1 MSYLKLLMKY
11 FPVFLDAKN
20 IVAMVVGGGEVATRK
35 IELLLK
41 STNNITVMSESVCLG
56 VERLIKEHELT
67 WLKHN
72 YQAGHLTNITLV
84 IAATDNMTV
93 NKAIYKEAVP
103 LKILTNVVDQPE
115 LCTYITPAIID
126 RSPMIIALSSS
137 GSSPILIRM
146 LREQIEKTL
155 PQAYGKLADFS
166 FKFRDHVKARVKGL
180 RNRRSFWEN
189 TLRGPIGQAVL
200 DGHHQ
205 QAEQQLIAS
214 IKQEIAPPSGE
225 IIFIHT
231 KNGNPD
237 NLTLNAHRAMQF
249 ADAVFY
255 DDDVNLEL
263 IEYVRRDAEKFF
275 QTISSNILIN
285 FQHAIELAKQ
295 GQKVIYLLAGNE
307 ALPQNSALKTSNIA
321 IQELISGE

>member
-1 MSYLKLLMKY
+1 MKY
-11 FPVFLDAKN
+11 FPVFLDATK
-20 IVAMVVGGGEVATRK
+20 VSALVVGGGEVATRK

-41 STNNITVMSESVCLG
+41 STTNITIMSEKVCTSI
-56 VERLIKEHELT
+56 ERLINVHKLT
-67 WLKHN
+67 WLPHN
-72 YQAGHLTNITLV
+72 YQAGHLADINLV
-84 IAATDNMTV
+84 IAATDDLTV
-93 NKAIYKEAVP
+93 NKAIHDEATP

-126 RSPMIIALSSS
+126 RAPMIIALSSS

-200 DGHHQ
+200 DGKQ
-205 QAEQQLIAS
+205 QLAEQQLIAS
-214 IKQEIAPPSGE
+214 IKEEIAPPCGE

-231 KNGNPD
+231 QDGNPD

-255 DDDVNLEL
+255 DDEVNVVL
-263 IEYVRRDAEKFF
+263 IEYIRRDAEKFL
-275 QTISSNILIN
+275 QSMSSSILIN
-285 FQHAIELAKQ
+285 YQHAIELAQQ

-307 ALPQNSALKTSNIA
+307 PLPENAALINSQIKT
-321 IQELISGE
+321 QTFVSGA